1 MQDKRKDL
9 IEIYIQRWRNK
20 DFAGV
25 LELLDPKAIYFDMPE
40 QTTVNFDELA
50 DYLSDD
56 MEAESNLH
64 KEISGI
70 KVINE
75 DHAFLTY
82 SLHEAPNSLP
92 VMEGTEL
99 FEFRDG
105 KILSITDNYTFF
117 ENENNQE
124 ETNLATMKKLGLTL
138 DALGE
143 INDKILALIS
153 DPDNFKDSGFTLQK
167 LANQSAISRN
177 KLSFVLNQHIGT
189 TFFELLNRQR
199 IMWVCE
205 VLKSMSASSSILDI
219 AYEAGFN
226 SSSSFYK
233 AFKKETGLTP
243 KEYLQNKNI

>member
-20 DFAGV
+20 DFAAV
-25 LELLDPKAIYFDMPE
+25 LELLDPNAIYFDMPE
-40 QTTVNFDELA
+40 QTSVNFDELP

-56 MEAESNLH
+56 MEVESSLH

-82 SLHEAPNSLP
+82 SLHKAPNSLP

-99 FEFRDG
+99 LEFRDG

-117 ENENNQE
+117 DNEDNQE
-124 ETNLATMKKLGLTL
+124 ETKLATMKKLGLTL
-138 DALGE
+138 DDLGG
-143 INDKILALIS
+143 INDNILALIS
-153 DPDNFKDSGFTLQK
+153 DPNNFTDPGFTLQK
-167 LANQSAISRN
+167 LANHSAISRN

-189 TFFELLNRQR
+189 TFFELLNQQR
-199 IMWVCE
+199 ILWIC
-205 VLKSMSASSSILDI
+205 KSLGSMPSSQSILDI

-243 KEYLQNKNI
+243 KEYLQNQDI